1 MWAAL
6 GIPLT
11 DVDLPDLG
19 VVVLVSWEGG
29 LEIMSLIYEQGTLAD
44 QSRQFLAEKGEGVFS
59 VVFNVPDLD
68 SAIKGVTGLGGE
80 VVYREDITPDEFE
93 DREIAGE
100 GSDTPVRQLVRQA
113 VFGEI
118 AGIRLCAQEVTIVE

>member
-11 DVDLPDLG
+11 DVDLPELG

-29 LEIMSLIYEQGTLAD
+29 LEIMSPVHETGTHAE

-68 SAIKGVTGLGGE
+68 AAIAGMEGMGGE

-100 GSDTPVRQLVRQA
+100 GTDTPVRQLIRQA
-113 VFGEI
+113 VFAEI
-118 AGIRLCAQEVTIVE
+118 AGIRLCAQEVTVVE